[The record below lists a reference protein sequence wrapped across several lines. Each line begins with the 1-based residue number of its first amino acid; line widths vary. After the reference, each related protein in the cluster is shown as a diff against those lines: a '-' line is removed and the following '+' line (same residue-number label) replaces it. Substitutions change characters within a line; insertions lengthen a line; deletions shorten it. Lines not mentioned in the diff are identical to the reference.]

1 MRCLGFRQNFIPFI
15 CTLILEYESTNGLNV
30 FSQNCISEKTL
41 VLELW
46 YKIQAFPGQAENWR
60 LTSPHTRKSV

>member
-1 MRCLGFRQNFIPFI
+1 MRCLGFRQNFIPFM

-46 YKIQAFPGQAENWR
+46 YKIQAFPGQA
-60 LTSPHTRKSV
+60 